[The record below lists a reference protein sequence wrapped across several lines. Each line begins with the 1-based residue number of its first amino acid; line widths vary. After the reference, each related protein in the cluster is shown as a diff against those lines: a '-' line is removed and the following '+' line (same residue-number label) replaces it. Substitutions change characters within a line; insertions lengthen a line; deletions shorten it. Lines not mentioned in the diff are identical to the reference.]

1 MIDPSRE
8 EVERNWRALIDGTLS
23 REEVH
28 RWTLPWV
35 EGSETPHD
43 PLVNTAVQSL
53 HGFDL
58 SSPIAGESRR
68 VHHGLEDGWEYI
80 RSMADIASELN
91 RWLGNLE
98 AFDRDPQAWRRER
111 FTHVRDALVAQG
123 TTRWRMRSKRESL
136 SSSRLVRTDSDT
148 SRCGRPNAGSSRSER
163 RRPGGLPAI
172 RFVHGTAAQQ
182 SRPDCRPH

>member
-8 EVERNWRALIDGTLS
+8 EVERHWRALIDGTLS

-43 PLVNTAVQSL
+43 PLVNAAVQSL

-68 VHHGLEDGWEYI
+68 VHHGLEDGWDYI
-80 RSMADIASELN
+80 RSMADIASELD
-91 RWLGNLE
+91 RWLGDLE

-123 TTRWRMRSKRESL
+123 HHEVAHALEARKPEFFEPG
-136 SSSRLVRTDSDT
+136 SD
-148 SRCGRPNAGSSRSER
+148 
-163 RRPGGLPAI
+163 
-172 RFVHGTAAQQ
+172 
-182 SRPDCRPH
+182 